1 MRQEAIMRTLVAA
14 SAAILALGLVSAN
27 TASAD
32 CYDSDCKDA
41 RARAWD
47 KPRFEGAF
55 GLLAGGYSVGPIS
68 GAAIGMHLDAGMRAG
83 KLALLG
89 EYDFLSHGQSAYEYE
104 APVRG
109 VMHRLGANL
118 RYSIAAFGGRDVPIR
133 GDFWIEGG
141 VGNQLVQ
148 WHGGGELSR
157 RDLAFG
163 AGGQMTV
170 RVGRDKP
177 SYVGFYYAFRGLTA
191 RDPVKNEMSP
201 PTCAGPCDTPT
212 GPSPWDI
219 GAFFNFGVV
228 FSR

>member
-1 MRQEAIMRTLVAA
+1 MRSLVIA
-14 SAAILALGLVSAN
+14 SLAFSALA
-27 TASAD
+27 TATTPASAD

-41 RARAWD
+41 RAKAWN

-55 GLLAGGYSVGPIS
+55 GLLAGGYSVGNVG
-68 GAAIGMHLDAGMRAG
+68 GAAIGMHIDGGLRAG
-83 KLALLG
+83 KAALIG

-104 APVRG
+104 MPIRG

-118 RYSIAAFGGRDVPIR
+118 RYSIASFGGREVPIR
-133 GDFWIEGG
+133 GDIWLEGG

-170 RVGRDKP
+170 RIGRDKP
-177 SYVGFYYAFRGLTA
+177 NYVGFYYAFRGLMA
-191 RDPVKNEMSP
+191 RDPLKTENVP
-201 PTCAGPCDTPT
+201 PTCAGPCDTAT
-212 GPSPWDI
+212 GPSPWDM

>member
-1 MRQEAIMRTLVAA
+1 
-14 SAAILALGLVSAN
+14 
-27 TASAD
+27 
-32 CYDSDCKDA
+32 
-41 RARAWD
+41 
-47 KPRFEGAF
+47 
-55 GLLAGGYSVGPIS
+55 
-68 GAAIGMHLDAGMRAG
+68 
-83 KLALLG
+83 
-89 EYDFLSHGQSAYEYE
+89 
-104 APVRG
+104 

-133 GDFWIEGG
+133 GDFWVEGG

-212 GPSPWDI
+212 GPSPWDV

>member
-1 MRQEAIMRTLVAA
+1 MRLPMIAA
-14 SAAILALGLVSAN
+14 TLALAATTAG

-32 CYDSDCKDA
+32 CWDSDCKDA
-41 RARAWD
+41 RARAWN

-55 GLLAGGYSVGPIS
+55 GLLAGGYSVGTVG
-68 GAAIGMHLDAGMRAG
+68 GAAVGMHFDGGLRSGR
-83 KLALLG
+83 LALLG
-89 EYDFLSHGQSAYEYE
+89 EYDYLSHGQSSYDHDN
-104 APVRG
+104 PIRG
-109 VMHRLGANL
+109 DLHRLGANL

-133 GDFWIEGG
+133 GDIWVEGG

-157 RDLAFG
+157 RDLSFG

-170 RVGRDKP
+170 RVGKEKP
-177 SYVGFYYAFRGLTA
+177 KYVGFYYAFRGLIA
-191 RDPVKNEMSP
+191 RDPTPKPGP
-201 PTCAGPCDTPT
+201 PMCAGPCDYPT
-212 GPSPWDI
+212 GPSPWDM

>member
-1 MRQEAIMRTLVAA
+1 MRTFVIASLVACLA
-14 SAAILALGLVSAN
+14 AATSSSAR
-27 TASAD
+27 AD
-32 CYDSDCKDA
+32 CYDSDCRDA
-41 RARAWD
+41 RARAWER
-47 KPRFEGAF
+47 PRFEGAF
-55 GLLAGGYSVGPIS
+55 GLLAGGYSVGS
-68 GAAIGMHLDAGMRAG
+68 VGGAAIGMHLDGGLRAG

-104 APVRG
+104 APIRG

-133 GDFWIEGG
+133 GDFWLEGG

-177 SYVGFYYAFRGLTA
+177 SFIGFYYAFRGLVA
-191 RDPVKNEMSP
+191 RDPAKNDDAP
-201 PTCAGPCDTPT
+201 PTCAGPCDMAT
-212 GPSPWDI
+212 GPSPWDM

>member
-1 MRQEAIMRTLVAA
+1 MRTLIAA
-14 SAAILALGLVSAN
+14 SFAILALTTAS
-27 TASAD
+27 TASAE
-32 CYDSDCKDA
+32 CYDSDCKA
-41 RARAWD
+41 KLWD

-55 GLLAGGYSVGPIS
+55 GLLAGGYSVGDVG
-68 GAAIGMHLDAGMRAG
+68 GAAIGMHLDGGLRSG

-89 EYDFLSHGQSAYEYE
+89 EYAFLSHGQSAYEYD
-104 APVRG
+104 APIRG
-109 VMHRLGANL
+109 VMHRLGANV

-133 GDFWIEGG
+133 GDIWLEGG

-148 WHGGGELSR
+148 WNGGGELSR

-170 RVGRDKP
+170 RIGRDKP
-177 SYVGFYYAFRGLTA
+177 NYVGFYYAFRGLMA
-191 RDPVKNEMSP
+191 RDPVKNDNVP
-201 PTCAGPCDTPT
+201 PTCAGPCDMAT

-219 GAFFNFGVV
+219 GAFFNFGIV

>member
-14 SAAILALGLVSAN
+14 SAAFLALGLVAAN

-212 GPSPWDI
+212 GPSPWDV

>member
-14 SAAILALGLVSAN
+14 SAAFLALGLAAAN

-133 GDFWIEGG
+133 GDFWVEGG

-212 GPSPWDI
+212 GPSPWDV